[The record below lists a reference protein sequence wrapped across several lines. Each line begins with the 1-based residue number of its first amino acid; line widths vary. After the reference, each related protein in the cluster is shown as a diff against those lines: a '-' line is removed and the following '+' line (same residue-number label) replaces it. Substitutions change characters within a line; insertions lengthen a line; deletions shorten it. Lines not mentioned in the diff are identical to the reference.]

1 MKDEEII
8 EMFFDRNEEAI
19 KAASDKYGALC
30 NTVSYNILR
39 SSEDAKECVN
49 DALYK
54 AWETIPPNKPKILS
68 AYLAK
73 IARNISLDR
82 YRFFRRKKRDAF
94 TEILEE
100 SEDIYISAASV
111 EQQADSKALTEA
123 ISCFLRNLPSKKRK
137 MFLCRYWLCEST
149 EEIETKFGVNKNA
162 LYTTLSRIRKD
173 LKEYLKKEGF
183 YVD

>member
-1 MKDEEII
+1 MEDEEII
-8 EMFFDRNEEAI
+8 KMFFDRKEEAI

-39 SSEDAKECVN
+39 SREDARECVN

-100 SEDIYISAASV
+100 SEDIYISAGTV
-111 EQQADSKALTEA
+111 EQQADGKALTEA
-123 ISCFLRNLPSKKRK
+123 ISRFLWGLPTKKRK

-149 EEIETKFGVNKNA
+149 EEIEAKFGVNKNA
-162 LYTTLSRIRKD
+162 LYTALSRIRKE
-173 LKEYLKKEGF
+173 LKEYLEKEGF
-183 YVD
+183 YID